1 MLRITVEAT
10 GLVRRVTAPR
20 ELIVERLC
28 KKEDNGVNII
38 MFASCEVP
46 PGSISG
52 SSSGGA
58 GHQRRI
64 GRAMHGSSTALA
76 LRGGGASSC
85 GAAGKG
91 GWVGPWWHGSHGS
104 NNGSIRSDTAC
115 SSSGSKGVQMLGGL
129 GAWLWGWW
137 NPVRATVTGGYT
149 ISPCEDAH
157 GQRSPECLVTCI
169 MKVRCLHGILH
180 WTAGHAVANAAVI
193 LLKVPCYQLKPVQEV
208 HILVCLQQVVAV

>member
-1 MLRITVEAT
+1 VCQVLRITVEAT

-46 PGSISG
+46 PGSSG
-52 SSSGGA
+52 TGTSST

-64 GRAMHGSSTALA
+64 GRAMHGSSTTLS

-85 GAAGKG
+85 GLAGKG
-91 GWVGPWWHGSHGS
+91 SWAGAWRQGGHG
-104 NNGSIRSDTAC
+104 
-115 SSSGSKGVQMLGGL
+115 SSSGSVSNDNASAHAGSCSGSKSPLPLGGL

-137 NPVRATVTGGYT
+137 NPVRASVTGGYT

-169 MKVRCLHGILH
+169 MKVSCDVSFGSRLGICG
-180 WTAGHAVANAAVI
+180 T
-193 LLKVPCYQLKPVQEV
+193 LL
-208 HILVCLQQVVAV
+208 